1 MKNWQKR
8 AAGTVALLLLT
19 NVAPAFADTVIDA
32 VPIMAPIS
40 APAAGGGIHHYL
52 PVRVTV
58 EGKELQMDVAPV
70 IQEETL
76 YLPLRFI
83 VEAAGGTVAWD
94 GATQTVSVD
103 LKDRTAS
110 FVIGQ
115 DEAEMNQRGVFYIQR
130 NMIKMGAAVKLIDG
144 RTMIPVDATWNILGL
159 NERPDKDLSL
169 DLFFTPAPEAPAPEA
184 PATGKLIPGSQQVAA
199 VAIERASLTAAQA
212 TWADEMLSAEP
223 ATFQLF
229 PAEDGVIVG
238 IAGGLQPTGGYTIEL
253 LGGGA
258 RLVDGI
264 WYIDAQVVPPT
275 GMATMALTNPVAF
288 FHLPGVSG
296 DVLVNFW
303 TNGATP

>member
-1 MKNWQKR
+1 MKTWQKR
-8 AAGTVALLLLT
+8 VGVATLLLAM

-40 APAAGGGIHHYL
+40 APDAAAGGGTHHYL

-58 EGKELQMDVAPV
+58 EGKELQMDVAPT
-70 IQEETL
+70 IQDNTL

-103 LKDRTAS
+103 MPDRNAT

-115 DEAEMNQRGVFYIQR
+115 DEAEMNQRGVFYIKR
-130 NMIKMGAAVKLIDG
+130 NMIKMGAAVQLIDG

-169 DLFFTPAPEAPAPEA
+169 DLFFTPAPEAPA
-184 PATGKLIPGSQQVAA
+184 TGKLIPGSQQVAA
-199 VAIERASLTAAQA
+199 VAIERASLSVAQA
-212 TWADEMLSAEP
+212 AWADEMLSAEP

-229 PAEDGVIVG
+229 PVADGVVVG

-258 RLVDGI
+258 RLVDGT
-264 WYIDAQVVPPT
+264 WYLDAKVVPPT

-296 DVLVNFW
+296 DLLVNFW
-303 TNGATP
+303 SNGATP